1 MSAFPIV
8 CSSFPRCFQMA
19 SKLESCLT
27 KLLYDGRINGDGEGS
42 QAAASD
48 SLLLLMEQKAI
59 SADDAIGMQAP
70 VATDSAT
77 SCKAPPATPVASSEK
92 DCVLL
97 NAISFPFSICL
108 RMRHLLTLRSWN
120 LMLGLLCMLLQ
131 GRGDELMSRI
141 GIFKINGQCSY
152 LEPRL

>member
-1 MSAFPIV
+1 
-8 CSSFPRCFQMA
+8 MA

-97 NAISFPFSICL
+97 NAISTLTPDRVEFLP
-108 RMRHLLTLRSWN
+108 LLDLSENAALT
-120 LMLGLLCMLLQ
+120 
-131 GRGDELMSRI
+131 DVEI
-141 GIFKINGQCSY
+141 
-152 LEPRL
+152 LESHVGSPLHVAARARR